1 MEIGEEINWGTSQLG
16 SLHEAD
22 RKCRSIH
29 HFFFFFFD
37 KCVEAFTILLHVYLY
52 ILSCPPLP
60 KQNDFIMFSFTVDN
74 TKENKCNFNLY
85 ILKLYYLCIEEL
97 NNCKNNLM
105 TLNRF
110 FIFFCFFLLS
120 NFSLYFLF
128 LVFSFENQYI
138 YIYICHFRLMFPLCA
153 CHGIKQAS
161 ILCTGNILFFPTST
175 LVIWAGRYPNKV
187 THGMHF
193 TDKVGSR
200 SWQWI

>member
-1 MEIGEEINWGTSQLG
+1 MRLTES
-16 SLHEAD
+16 
-22 RKCRSIH
+22 
-29 HFFFFFFD
+29 
-37 KCVEAFTILLHVYLY
+37 VEAFTILLHVYLY

-138 YIYICHFRLMFPLCA
+138 YIYMSFSFDVPFVCMSWYKASLNPMYWKHLVFPD
-153 CHGIKQAS
+153 INPS
-161 ILCTGNILFFPTST
+161 DM
-175 LVIWAGRYPNKV
+175 GRQI
-187 THGMHF
+187 
-193 TDKVGSR
+193 S
-200 SWQWI
+200 Q